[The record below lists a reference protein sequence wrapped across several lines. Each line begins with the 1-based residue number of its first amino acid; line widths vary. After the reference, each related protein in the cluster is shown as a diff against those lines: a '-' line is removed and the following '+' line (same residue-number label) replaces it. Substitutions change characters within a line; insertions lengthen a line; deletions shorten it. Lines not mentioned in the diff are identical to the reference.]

1 MHLTALPTTF
11 LLLLLLPLL
20 ASVTAAAAAPDD
32 EGRTTSQS
40 QTSTSTLTITRTL
53 YTITATATSVLALTI
68 QTDGT
73 TLLTYPDIQKP
84 TGTDSLGD
92 ILLATPLPSIISSSS
107 ISSSF
112 PQGTG
117 GTGVLAPSIT
127 ATGAPIAKFTG
138 AATRGRPHVL
148 GLAVAVAIGLAAGL
162 IAWNRSPPPCRQLPG
177 IGSHWGRLNE
187 RTKVSWW
194 RWWELVSILFF
205 VFFGLFFFFLFFFFQ
220 KSAIIF

>member
-1 MHLTALPTTF
+1 MRLNALPTT
-11 LLLLLLPLL
+11 LLLLLPFL
-20 ASVTAAAAAPDD
+20 ASVAAADD
-32 EGRTTSQS
+32 EGSASQS

-92 ILLATPLPSIISSSS
+92 ILLATPLPSSIISSSS
-107 ISSSF
+107 AAAAAASS

-117 GTGVLAPSIT
+117 TGVVAPSKT
-127 ATGAPIAKFTG
+127 ATGAPLATFTG

-148 GLAVAVAIGLAAGL
+148 GLAVAIGLAAGV
-162 IAWNRSPPPCRQLPG
+162 IA
-177 IGSHWGRLNE
+177 
-187 RTKVSWW
+187 
-194 RWWELVSILFF
+194 
-205 VFFGLFFFFLFFFFQ
+205 
-220 KSAIIF
+220 